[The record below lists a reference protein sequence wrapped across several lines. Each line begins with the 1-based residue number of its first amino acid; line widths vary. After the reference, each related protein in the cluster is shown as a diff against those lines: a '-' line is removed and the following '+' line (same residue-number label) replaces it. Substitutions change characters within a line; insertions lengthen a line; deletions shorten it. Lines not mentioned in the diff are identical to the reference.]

1 MLFLFFLLRAMSSA
15 KKRKAGGPKGVEDH
29 DSDEAK
35 PKEIDVPNIKSIP
48 SMDPSEIVF
57 WLGSPSIPISDK
69 ITACSSLLMAGSGRP
84 GEVSHPG
91 RISRAVLQFASG
103 ALVRSADA
111 VAKKKSEGAITS
123 TEHCYALDM
132 KLWNLVEWALGEP
145 ADDVAAI
152 VSGSLGH
159 VLRAVQLVCEE
170 DLAHGLGKELLPVC
184 QRIMYS
190 LRTAHQSSFS
200 PK

>member
-1 MLFLFFLLRAMSSA
+1 MLPA
-15 KKRKAGGPKGVEDH
+15 KKRKAAGPRGVADH
-29 DSDEAK
+29 VSEEAK
-35 PKEIDVPNIKSIP
+35 PNEMVVPNIKSMP

-69 ITACSSLLMAGSGRP
+69 ISACLSLLIAGSGRP
-84 GEVSHPG
+84 GEGAHPG
-91 RISRAVLQFASG
+91 RVSRAVLQFASG

-145 ADDVAAI
+145 ADDVAAV

-170 DLAHGLGKELLPVC
+170 DLAHDVGKELLPVC

-190 LRTAHQSSFS
+190 LRTTHQASFS